1 MDKLPNLIKTPKLKA
16 TANVSNNAKKIANVT
31 KTATKK
37 AVNATKVAM
46 NKAKGFLGNGSPMS
60 YIIMGLLFIILIL
73 LVIYLT
79 QNLINWF
86 YSSFTKKKVLL
97 GGTKDAT
104 TEMVIN
110 QDPDDENAINL
121 PRSMDEDGGIEFTY
135 SYWMF
140 VSDWMNESGAEQHV
154 FHKGERDGNVNFA
167 PKVTLDGKDNKMY
180 IYMNTFND
188 QNVKV
193 EIDNMPVKKWV
204 NVCIVIKHKI
214 MDVYVNG
221 FLKLTHEF
229 DSLPKQNYRN
239 VYINRE
245 KGFVGYLSRLEY
257 YSYALT
263 YFDIQSIIN
272 KGPSQTVL
280 SDVSGTFSQMP
291 PYFASQWWYE

>member
-1 MDKLPNLIKTPKLKA
+1 MDRLTNLIKTPKPKA
-16 TANVSNNAKKIANVT
+16 TVSINNSAKNIANAA

-37 AVNATKVAM
+37 VANATKSAI
-46 NKAKGFLGNGSPMS
+46 NKATGFLGNGSPVS
-60 YIIMGLLFIILIL
+60 YILIGLLFIILIL

-97 GGTKDAT
+97 DGTKDAT
-104 TEMVIN
+104 TEIVIN
-110 QDPDDENAINL
+110 QNPDDENAINL

-140 VSDWMNESGAEQHV
+140 VSDWMNESGEEQHV

-239 VYINRE
+239 VYINRN
-245 KGFVGYLSRLEY
+245 KGFVGYISRLEY

-263 YFDIQSIIN
+263 YFDIQNIMN
-272 KGPSQTVL
+272 KGPSKKVVA
-280 SDVSGTFSQMP
+280 DVSGTFTQMP